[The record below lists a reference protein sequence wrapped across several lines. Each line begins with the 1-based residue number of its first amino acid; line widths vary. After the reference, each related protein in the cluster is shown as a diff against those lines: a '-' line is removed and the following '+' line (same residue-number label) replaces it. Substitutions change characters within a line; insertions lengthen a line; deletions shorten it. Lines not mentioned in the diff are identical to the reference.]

1 VFHILNYKAG
11 GFYPPFFYA
20 HDNHKEA
27 TIIRIRKG
35 KAKTK
40 EVVPKERINRQIT
53 VDQVRLIDADG
64 QQVGIVKTNEA
75 IKMAEKAE
83 LDLVEISPTA
93 EPPVCRIMD
102 FSKYY
107 YQKEKKVK
115 EARKKQHEVQVKEI
129 KFGPSTE
136 EHDYNFKKNN
146 ATRFLK
152 QHNKVKFTVKF
163 RGRQMAHKELGYS
176 ILERLA
182 ADLADIADVD
192 SQPLAEKNLLMM
204 IISPKKDIDKI
215 LSKMEPKETQEP
227 TIVELEQETAKP
239 VVIEEKPVP
248 AKAKAKTTKA
258 KTETT
263 EKPVETLKSETKTTK
278 KKAEKKD
285 IDPHEA

>member
-1 VFHILNYKAG
+1 M
-11 GFYPPFFYA
+11 
-20 HDNHKEA
+20 
-27 TIIRIRKG
+27 
-35 KAKTK
+35 K
-40 EVVPKERINRQIT
+40 EVVPKERSNRQIT
-53 VDQVRLIDADG
+53 CDQVRLIDADG
-64 QQVGIVKTNEA
+64 TQVGIVKTSEA
-75 IKMAEKAE
+75 MKMAEKAE

-93 EPPVCRIMD
+93 DPPVCRIMD

-115 EARKKQHEVQVKEI
+115 EARKKQHEIQVKEI

-182 ADLADIADVD
+182 ADLAYIADVD

-204 IISPKKDIDKI
+204 IISPKKEIDKI
-215 LSKMEPKETQEP
+215 ISKMEPEP
-227 TIVELEQETAKP
+227 TPEQISAIEANEIALDAETSEEETAS
-239 VVIEEKPVP
+239 VSV
-248 AKAKAKTTKA
+248 KAKTTKVKVDTSEDA
-258 KTETT
+258 VAALKV
-263 EKPVETLKSETKTTK
+263 EKQTTK
-278 KKAEKKD
+278 KKANTKE
-285 IDPHEA
+285 IDPDQA